1 MEKTEQKKKGLSTA
15 KKIIVAVLALLIL
28 LIVGF
33 GAFTL
38 IKLYGMSRNAAKI
51 VAKPTFDPNDTP
63 DPGVEL
69 ITGDPGKWDVDVDD
83 PIDPNLIYDEGIY
96 QQDPID
102 PNVINILI
110 MGEDRRSTA
119 ETGRSDMMLVFS
131 YNMKTNTIKAI
142 SILRDT
148 WVYIP
153 ERTTWNR
160 INAAYRFGGIGL
172 AVNTINLN
180 FGLDIQKYMIT
191 DFDNLIGIVDT
202 LGGLDVPLTDEE
214 IEFYNERGSASNPI
228 RRKSDGFCHLNGRQ
242 VLDHC
247 RNRTLG
253 NGDWSRT
260 ERQRAVM
267 NSLYVRAKQEKDVA
281 SLTSLMYKLM
291 GYVETNMSPYEMI
304 SLGTKIVFGTGGTA
318 PIKATIPCTG
328 SWSYAMEHGMA
339 VIHIDLDKNRE
350 WLKDFLYGAS

>member
-119 ETGRSDMMLVFS
+119 ETGR
-131 YNMKTNTIKAI
+131 
-142 SILRDT
+142 
-148 WVYIP
+148 
-153 ERTTWNR
+153 
-160 INAAYRFGGIGL
+160 
-172 AVNTINLN
+172 
-180 FGLDIQKYMIT
+180 
-191 DFDNLIGIVDT
+191 
-202 LGGLDVPLTDEE
+202 
-214 IEFYNERGSASNPI
+214 PI
-228 RRKSDGFCHLNGRQ
+228 
-242 VLDHC
+242 
-247 RNRTLG
+247 
-253 NGDWSRT
+253 
-260 ERQRAVM
+260 
-267 NSLYVRAKQEKDVA
+267 
-281 SLTSLMYKLM
+281 
-291 GYVETNMSPYEMI
+291 
-304 SLGTKIVFGTGGTA
+304 
-318 PIKATIPCTG
+318 
-328 SWSYAMEHGMA
+328 
-339 VIHIDLDKNRE
+339 
-350 WLKDFLYGAS
+350 